1 MRLLNVPDVCRM
13 LTEKVSEFLGY
24 HLNSVCEKMV
34 LTLEINVT
42 FLKRLKNINTLP
54 KNSKILYI

>member
-13 LTEKVSEFLGY
+13 LTEKVSEFLAY

-34 LTLEINVT
+34 LTLEITVT
-42 FLKRLKNINTLP
+42 FLKRLKNINTFP
-54 KNSKILYI
+54 ENSKILYI